1 MVPAMTTYIPPPGYT
16 AITVP
21 EDHDGRRIHK
31 FLAGHTTCP
40 ATMLFK
46 LARKGALRVNQ
57 KRIKQDHRVRGG
69 DVITLP
75 GEFCKEAKRASKS
88 KNHGFEMLWE
98 GPTALVVN
106 KPAGVPVHAGTGTRR
121 GVIERIRDVYPD
133 AELAHRIDKETSGA
147 LLIALNHPELRYLQ
161 RAFRGQDVIRI
172 YRAVVEG
179 RWAGARDVKA
189 PIART
194 PKTMVVRADGDD
206 AHTRFRRVENR
217 GPNTLVEAELITGR
231 RHQIRVHAAHE
242 GHPIVGDRAYGS
254 RTGAQRMFLHAYQLE
269 FTLRNGEHVAV
280 TAPVREHKDRRS

>member
-21 EDHDGRRIHK
+21 GDHDGRRIHK
-31 FLAGHTTCP
+31 FLAAHTTCP

-57 KRIKQDHRVRGG
+57 RRIKQDYRVQAG

-75 GEFCKEAKRASKS
+75 AEFCKETKKASKT
-88 KNHGFEMLWE
+88 KNHGFEVLWE
-98 GPTALVVN
+98 GPTALVIN
-106 KPAGVPVHAGTGTRR
+106 KPAGVPVHAGTGARR
-121 GVIERIRDVYPD
+121 GVIERVRDVYPD

-147 LLIALNHPELRYLQ
+147 LLIALNHAELRHLQ
-161 RAFRGQDVIRI
+161 RAFREQDVVRI

-179 RWAGARDVKA
+179 RWSGAQDVRA

-194 PKTMVVRADGDD
+194 SKTMVVRDGGDA

-217 GPNTLVEAELITGR
+217 GPNTLVEAKLITGR

-254 RTGAQRMFLHAYQLE
+254 RTHAQRMFLHAYRLK
-269 FTLRNGEHVAV
+269 FTLRDGKRVTV
-280 TAPVREHKDRRS
+280 TAPIRERKNRRS

>member
-31 FLAGHTTCP
+31 FLAAHTTCP

-57 KRIKQDHRVRGG
+57 KRIKQDYRVQAG
-69 DVITLP
+69 DVVTLP
-75 GEFCKEAKRASKS
+75 AEFCKETKRASKS
-88 KNHGFEMLWE
+88 RHHGFEVLWE
-98 GPTALVVN
+98 GPTALVIN
-106 KPAGVPVHAGTGTRR
+106 KPAGVPVHAGTGARR

-147 LLIALNHPELRYLQ
+147 LLIALNHAELRHLQ
-161 RAFRGQDVIRI
+161 RTFREQDVVRI

-179 RWAGARDVKA
+179 RWQGARDVRA

-194 PKTMVVRADGDD
+194 SKTMVVRDDGDA
-206 AHTRFRRVENR
+206 AHTRFRCVENH

-254 RTGAQRMFLHAYQLE
+254 RTHAQRMFLHAYRLE
-269 FTLRNGEHVAV
+269 FTLRGGKRVTV
-280 TAPVREHKDRRS
+280 TAPIRERKNRRS